1 MILEEIRLKSFRL
14 HQDSKINFSDK
25 INYIVGGNGQGK
37 TSILES
43 IYYLCT
49 TKGLT
54 QNSDYD
60 VVNFGNDHFE
70 VNGFF
75 KDLTRN
81 KCRVF
86 YSADTKKKSL
96 FIDEKQVFKFSEVI
110 GKFPVVTIT
119 QSDHSL
125 TSGSPSDR
133 RKFIDSVI
141 SQSSRTYLENLVEY
155 NKTLRN
161 RSALLSEI
169 KETGSRS
176 LLKQLDSWTNSLINL
191 GSEIIKSR
199 ILFIREFEKYLGTA
213 YQNILEGKEIPAIEY
228 NAISNEA
235 DSEIIKTS
243 LTEKFKEIRDEEIYR
258 GTNLTGPHR
267 DDFIFTI
274 NELEVKKFGSQGQN
288 KTFQVALRFG
298 EFFYLKD
305 KLGKTPIFLMDDVF
319 GELDT
324 YRSEK
329 ISSYLKKIGQA
340 FITMTDFSRYRDIY
354 KSEDDLL
361 INVTNGNISYA

>member
-1 MILEEIRLKSFRL
+1 MILEEIRLNSFRL
-14 HQDSKINFSDK
+14 HLDTKLNFSDK

-49 TKGLT
+49 TKGLS
-54 QNSDYD
+54 QGNDFD
-60 VVNFGNDHFE
+60 AVNFGKESFE
-70 VNGFF
+70 VSGFF
-75 KDLTRN
+75 KDLTKN
-81 KCRVF
+81 KCRIF
-86 YSADTKKKSL
+86 YSAESKKKSL
-96 FIDEKQVFKFSEVI
+96 FIDDKQVFKFSEVI

-119 QSDHSL
+119 QTDHSL
-125 TSGSPSDR
+125 TGGSPADR
-133 RKFIDSVI
+133 RKFVDAVI
-141 SQSSRTYLENLVEY
+141 SQSSSTYLEYLVEY

-169 KETGSRS
+169 KETRNKS
-176 LLKQLDSWTNSLINL
+176 LLSQLDSWTNSLINI
-191 GSEIIKSR
+191 GTEIIRSR
-199 ILFIREFEKYLGTA
+199 IIFIEEFEQYLETA
-213 YQNILEGKEIPAIEY
+213 YQNILEGKELPKIEY
-228 NAISNEA
+228 KTVSNYIEKIR
-235 DSEIIKTS
+235 EE
-243 LTEKFKEIRDEEIYR
+243 LTEKFRQIKEEEIYR
-258 GTNLTGPHR
+258 GTNLAGPHR

-274 NELEVKKFGSQGQN
+274 NNLEVKKFGSQGQH

-329 ISSYLKKIGQA
+329 ISGYLKKIGQA
-340 FITMTDFSRYRDIY
+340 FITMTDFSRYSDIY
-354 KSEDDLL
+354 RREEDLL